1 MHSKR
6 NKQLIEE
13 VTRGWYRYHPYTN
26 YSLLV
31 APKNKKRTIWM
42 VKPEKV
48 SIDRYKDLK
57 TYHPP
62 LDPIYFDT
70 DDKAIRFAL
79 KFKSIAD
86 VKFEHRNKYY
96 HPNKND

>member
-1 MHSKR
+1 MQTKK

-13 VTRGWYRYHPYTN
+13 VTKGWYRYHPYTN
-26 YSLLV
+26 YCLLV

-48 SIDRYKDLK
+48 SIGSYKDLK

-70 DDKAIRFAL
+70 DDQAVRFAL

-96 HPNKND
+96 HFKESN

>member
-48 SIDRYKDLK
+48 SIGRL
-57 TYHPP
+57 
-62 LDPIYFDT
+62 
-70 DDKAIRFAL
+70 
-79 KFKSIAD
+79 
-86 VKFEHRNKYY
+86 
-96 HPNKND
+96 